1 MAKLSPVFIEL
12 GLKGQNKVHVI
23 SELVDKLHQ
32 KGCLFEKKQYLD
44 AVLERENLLS
54 TYCGHNLSLIHI

>member
-12 GLKGQNKVHVI
+12 GLQGQNKVHVI

-32 KGCLFEKKQYLD
+32 KGCLFEKKTIS
-44 AVLERENLLS
+44 RCS
-54 TYCGHNLSLIHI
+54 TRA

>member
-12 GLKGQNKVHVI
+12 GLQGQNKVHVI

-44 AVLERENLLS
+44 AVLAVSYTHLTLP
-54 TYCGHNLSLIHI
+54 TT